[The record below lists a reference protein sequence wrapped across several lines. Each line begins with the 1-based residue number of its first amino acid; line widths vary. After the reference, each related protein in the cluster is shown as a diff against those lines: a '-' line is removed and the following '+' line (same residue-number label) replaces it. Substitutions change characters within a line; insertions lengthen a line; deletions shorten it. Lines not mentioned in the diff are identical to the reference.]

1 MMAEP
6 TFRADPDLAA
16 IAREVLSTE
25 GFAHESIGEAAAG
38 ILLAENRYFIIALA
52 ATPTISDLLIA
63 EPIVE
68 RTVSER
74 IEAANVGP
82 KLWDAYVVLLTQ
94 ERPSEEGSAS
104 RPLFGINY
112 DTRGF
117 RRIARAGVEP
127 TIRGVR
133 NALTPFVQPV
143 RLEDAGLMDDPFDS
157 LATALVKHGI
167 EPELASRSVE
177 IFQQGG
183 RIDDAL

>member
-1 MMAEP
+1 MTDVS
-6 TFRADPDLAA
+6 TFKSDADLAA
-16 IAREVLSTE
+16 IAKEVLASE
-25 GFAHESIGEAAAG
+25 GFAHEAVEESG
-38 ILLAENRYFIIALA
+38 ILLAENRYFIVALA
-52 ATPTISDLLIA
+52 ATPTISELLVA

-68 RTVSER
+68 SAIGER
-74 IEAANVGP
+74 LKAADVGP

-117 RRIARAGVEP
+117 RRIARAGVEA

-143 RLEDAGLMDDPFDS
+143 RLEEAGLASDPFDS
-157 LATALVKHGI
+157 MVSALVRHGI
-167 EPELASRSVE
+167 DSELASRSVE
-177 IFQQGG
+177 IYRQGG
-183 RIDDAL
+183 RMNDAL